1 MSKVIL
7 HIDMDAYF
15 ASVAMINDPKLRGK
29 PVAVGGSS
37 SRSIITT
44 ASYEAR
50 KYGVKSGM
58 PTFMARKLC
67 RDLVIVPTNFELYKK
82 YTNAFID
89 IIKKYS
95 PIIQVASIDECY
107 VDITES
113 IPKTNQI
120 SYIRSI
126 QDEIYNKL
134 GLTCSIGV
142 APNKFLAKMASDY
155 QKPRGLSIF
164 GPHNIEDVLWKI
176 DISDM
181 YGIGKKSASYLKS
194 ININTIGEF
203 ANFENQALLKSKFG
217 KSYYTLYNWSHGI
230 ASDEVSVE
238 EHDLKSVGNSFTLN
252 HSTNDYNTIKEG
264 IKDLSKEVS
273 ERANKDHLYG
283 NTVQITIKFSDFK
296 VINRSKKLKD
306 ITNSYEDI
314 LIAAMELV
322 DANYDYEQEIRLL
335 GVTLQNVNRLEHFV
349 KQLSLFDENFTNY
362 KKENSKQRKIIE
374 EINKKIGKE
383 KLMFLSDIKK

>member
-15 ASVAMINDPKLRGK
+15 ASVAIVNNPKLKGL

-50 KYGVKSGM
+50 KFGVKSGM

-67 RDLVIVPTNFELYKK
+67 KDIVMVPVNFELYEK
-82 YTNAFID
+82 YTKAFVN

-95 PIIQVASIDECY
+95 PIIELASIDECY
-107 VDITES
+107 VDITDYL
-113 IPKTNQI
+113 PKTNKI
-120 SYIRSI
+120 SYIKGI
-126 QDEIYNKL
+126 QDEIYHTL

-155 QKPRGLSIF
+155 QKPYGLSIF

-176 DISDM
+176 KIEDM
-181 YGIGKKSASYLKS
+181 YGVGKKSAVILKNM
-194 ININTIGEF
+194 NINTIGDF
-203 ANFENQALLKSKFG
+203 ANYENQMLLKSKFG
-217 KSYYTLYNWSHGI
+217 KAYFTLYNWSHGI
-230 ASDEVSVE
+230 ASDEVCVE
-238 EHDLKSVGNSFTLN
+238 QHDLKSVGNSFTLN

-273 ERANKDHLYG
+273 ERAIKDHLYG
-283 NTVQITIKFSDFK
+283 NTVAITIKFSDFK

-314 LIAAMELV
+314 LIAALELV
-322 DANYDYEQEIRLL
+322 DANYDYDKEIRLL
-335 GVTLQNVNRLEHFV
+335 GVTLQNVHRLEHYV
-349 KQLSLFDENFTNY
+349 KQLSLFDDNFTNF
-362 KKENSKQRKIIE
+362 KKENSKQKAIID
-374 EINKKIGKE
+374 EINKKIGKD